1 MSNNS
6 FSDAVRQAL
15 AKKQEQHHPQAKK
28 KGKQQRQKNPNAPVV
43 SAPPIRK
50 ASGRGG

>member
-15 AKKQEQHHPQAKK
+15 AKKHEQHHPQAK
-28 KGKQQRQKNPNAPVV
+28 KGKQQRQKNSAAPMVKA
-43 SAPPIRK
+43 SPIRK
-50 ASGRGG
+50 ASSRGG